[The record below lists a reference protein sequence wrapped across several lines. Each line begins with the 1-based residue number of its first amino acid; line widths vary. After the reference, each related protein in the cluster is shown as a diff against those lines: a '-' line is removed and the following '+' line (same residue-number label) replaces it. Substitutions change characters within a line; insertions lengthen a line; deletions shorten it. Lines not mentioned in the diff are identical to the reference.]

1 MRLKKRKTQ
10 TGYADSTFFLMFML
24 LKVDKTF
31 SCLGNIFQCGV
42 QKTYIVRRVYLH
54 LKYSISKVLSVYTFT
69 ITRLRQ

>member
-42 QKTYIVRRVYLH
+42 QKIYIVRRVYLH
-54 LKYSISKVLSVYTFT
+54 LKYSISKVLSVYIFT